1 MGTSEDYCVLDEAV
15 DFYEKYVVTSRV
27 NTDFAVLAAATTY
40 AMPALVTTFRVL
52 WTSKKPGQEL
62 TGKTTAMNVTAALS
76 ANPEE
81 ANGSY
86 ASLRSA
92 LMAVSNTPEN
102 PLHTWVFDAI
112 DNALGEDGQGTGGN
126 QTLIQLLEKGYKKG
140 AHDSVSV
147 RGTKKEIPLF
157 YPVFCT
163 GKGVSLRRDIR
174 TRTVVVRMDT
184 AKPARYF
191 SVREGEPE
199 ARELGE
205 AIGREVKLHLAEIEE
220 FRGLGIHPKLVA
232 RKLEVWEGLFAVAKA
247 LGGQRWLNKCRDCF
261 ETLALDSGMQ
271 ALSPKQRTLRDAVL
285 ALDLIKTRIIP
296 NGKHVGAEFAGGLAL
311 ADEISR
317 MEGWEEKSA
326 LAVARAVADHMSP
339 VSPWQQRFGKEV
351 LSGYLAED
359 IRKAWAAVRPE
370 DADDVLIPEEINP
383 FDVTMEYEL
392 MS

>member
-1 MGTSEDYCVLDEAV
+1 M
-15 DFYEKYVVTSRV
+15 
-27 NTDFAVLAAATTY
+27 
-40 AMPALVTTFRVL
+40 
-52 WTSKKPGQEL
+52 EL
-62 TGKTTAMNVTAALS
+62 TGKTTALNVCAALS

-92 LMAVSNTPEN
+92 LMAVANTPEN

-140 AHDSVSV
+140 AHDSISV

-157 YPVFCT
+157 YPVFMT

-205 AIGREVKLHLAEIEE
+205 AIGREVKLHLQEIED
-220 FRGLGIHPKLVA
+220 FRGLGIHPRLVA
-232 RKLEVWEGLFAVAKA
+232 RKLEVWEGIFATAQA

-261 ETLALDSGMQ
+261 EALALDSGQ
-271 ALSPKQRTLRDAVL
+271 TALSPKQRTLRDAVF
-285 ALDLIKTRIIP
+285 ALDLIKVRIIP
-296 NGKHVGAEFAGGLAL
+296 NGKHVGEEFAGGLAL

-317 MEGWEEKSA
+317 MDGWEEKSA
-326 LAVARAVADHMSP
+326 LAAARAVADHMSP
-339 VSPWQQRFGKEV
+339 VSPYQQRFGKEV

-370 DADDVLIPEEINP
+370 DAEDVLIPEEVNP
-383 FDVTMEYEL
+383 FDVTECEL
-392 MS
+392 LS